1 MEVGEALL
9 SGGDE
14 IADGGDGEHARD
26 ADGGVEP
33 RRHHLCQCGP
43 AVAAGDHLADG
54 RAAHLRGEGGE
65 EAEPQRHL
73 PSGGVAG
80 EKDGAEVEPRRRCAG
95 RAILTA
101 SPVQRGHLVDR
112 GEDVEL
118 RAREAA
124 AAHGVCRI
132 ILRHPGVFYAQRR
145 DGSEWRH
152 CLNLGGRRREGGQ
165 EGGGAGRLA
174 GPLWLP
180 EAAVE
185 VDEEREGAVA
195 RRDVKDRVVC
205 LVERDVRCA
214 AARGGG

>member
-1 MEVGEALL
+1 MPHRCVPASRHGAPSLRPTT
-9 SGGDE
+9 SPM
-14 IADGGDGEHARD
+14 AARRTC
-26 ADGGVEP
+26 A
-33 RRHHLCQCGP
+33 
-43 AVAAGDHLADG
+43 G
-54 RAAHLRGEGGE
+54 RAERRPSHSAYAGSGAVRLRFFRFGKLLCPL
-65 EAEPQRHL
+65 AARHL
-73 PSGGVAG
+73 PSGGMAG

-124 AAHGVCRI
+124 AALGVCRI

-145 DGSEWRH
+145 DGSERRR
-152 CLNLGGRRREGGQ
+152 CRNLGGRRREGGE

-205 LVERDVRCA
+205 LA